1 MSKDV
6 AENSPYTVKNDKDF
20 VKEHGERYQRARLIQ
35 FGPKTTSEIL
45 TMLETNQ
52 EIRPM
57 AETTHITE
65 TDISQPVD
73 VEINNLGEL
82 VIVFKSMPKNF
93 EQKFDRKKMTYTL
106 RATWKP

>member
-1 MSKDV
+1 
-6 AENSPYTVKNDKDF
+6 
-20 VKEHGERYQRARLIQ
+20 
-35 FGPKTTSEIL
+35 
-45 TMLETNQ
+45 
-52 EIRPM
+52 M